1 MKMKKKYFFDRIF
14 LVMQGFKLTLRS
26 FYHFITDVFHW
37 ILFTTAQIKIYIET
51 DLEGVSGVYRFSQTR
66 DKGSPEN
73 LKACEYFMG
82 DLAAVVRWSS

>member
-1 MKMKKKYFFDRIF
+1 MKSAFKVFTLIILMTFHRINS
-14 LVMQGFKLTLRS
+14 L
-26 FYHFITDVFHW
+26 
-37 ILFTTAQIKIYIET
+37 TAQIKIYIET

-82 DLAAVVRWSS
+82 DLAAVVRGLRDGGATEILDY